1 MILLQVNLRLTI
13 NTILYLIKSL
23 RPISSIGIILKLN
36 SHFIQ
41 ILLPQRVHLH
51 HLLQR
56 ALQVK
61 ILHFLLAGDGLV
73 LQHKEQRVV
82 HYTILAEKE
91 RILLKY
97 TSKLIFLLIREVDQS
112 VIQIFVNFLEVHI
125 FHYFLVAH
133 DLAFLRPPF
142 SILAAKF
149 NFAVDGA
156 AFDVEPH
163 LWVVFVF

>member
-1 MILLQVNLRLTI
+1 MILLKVNLWLTVD
-13 NTILYLIKSL
+13 TILYLIKPL
-23 RPISSIGIILKLN
+23 RPISIIGVILKLN
-36 SHFIQ
+36 SHFVQ

-56 ALQVK
+56 AFQVE
-61 ILHFLLAGDGLV
+61 ILRLLLAGDGLV
-73 LQHKEQRVV
+73 LQHKQQRVV
-82 HYTILAEKE
+82 HYTILAEEE
-91 RILLKY
+91 RILLQY
-97 TSKLIFLLIREVDQS
+97 ASKLIFLLIREVDQS
-112 VIQIFVNFLEVHI
+112 IIQVFINFFEVHI

-149 NFAVDGA
+149 NFTVDGA